1 MSRGNKL
8 PFERGKS
15 AYQNATVTSTDLAH
29 LEGQV
34 VYLSHTSPSDQ
45 KVRVSNADVVAIVV
59 RNSSSGVLNAGNVVV
74 WKTGK
79 VGTQVDVTSGAAQ
92 IPAGIV
98 DDHLPSGGVQVN
110 DLFYL
115 IIKGPVTA
123 TFKGGGATHASS
135 KIYDGYPL
143 RVSATAGHV
152 EAADETATGSTEL
165 VQLAHSKIFAGEGGS
180 AGTAL
185 ASLSADVS
193 SNPGKIKVIV
203 NSYPA

>member
-8 PFERGKS
+8 PFERGKA

-34 VYLSHTSPSDQ
+34 VYLSHTSPSDR
-45 KVRVSNADVVAIVV
+45 KSRLSNADVVAIIV
-59 RNSSSGVLNAGNVVV
+59 RNSHSTVLLPGAVVV

-98 DDHLPSGGVQVN
+98 DDHLPAAGVQAN

-115 IIKGPVTA
+115 IVKGPVTA
-123 TFKGGGATHASS
+123 LFLGGGATHASS

-143 RVSATAGHV
+143 RVSGTASHV

-165 VQLAHSKIFAGEGGS
+165 VQLAHSKVFAGEGGS

-185 ASLSADVS
+185 SALSTDVS
-193 SNPGKIKVIV
+193 STSGKVKVIV
-203 NSYPA
+203 DSFPV